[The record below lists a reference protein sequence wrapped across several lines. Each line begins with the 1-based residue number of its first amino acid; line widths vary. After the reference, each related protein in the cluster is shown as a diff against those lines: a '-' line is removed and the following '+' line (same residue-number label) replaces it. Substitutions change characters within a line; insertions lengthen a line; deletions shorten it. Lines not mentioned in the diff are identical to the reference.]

1 MSPPV
6 VRLATVPS
14 TQAVAFDLARRGAVD
29 RTVVVADHQ
38 TAGRGRRGR
47 AWVDEPGASLLA
59 SILLRPSLP
68 VARWPLYGFTTAV
81 AVAEAL
87 RAATGLDARLKWPND
102 VLVDGRKIAGVL
114 LESRGGEPVL
124 VIGVGVNVS
133 QRRFPADLAGLATS
147 VALAGGRP
155 VDREAVLT
163 AVLEAFDH
171 WRARLE
177 QEGFEPV
184 RTRWSEL
191 SETLGRR
198 VQVGEASG
206 RAVGLDPDGALV
218 LADGAVLQRVVAG
231 ALD

>member
-6 VRLATVPS
+6 VRLDTAPS
-14 TQAVAFDLARRGAVD
+14 TQEVAFNLAAQGAVD

-47 AWVDEPGASLLA
+47 PWLDEPGAGLLA

-68 VARWPLYGFTTAV
+68 VARWPLYGFVTAV

-87 RAATGLDARLKWPND
+87 RAAAGLDARLKWPND
-102 VLVDGRKIAGVL
+102 VLVHGRKIAGVL
-114 LESRGGEPVL
+114 LETRGEPVL

-133 QRRFPADLAGLATS
+133 QQEFPPDLAGLATS

-155 VDREAVLT
+155 VDRDALLDAVL
-163 AVLEAFDH
+163 VAFDC
-171 WRARLE
+171 WRGRLE
-177 QEGFEPV
+177 REGFEPV

-191 SETLGRR
+191 SETLGRQVR
-198 VQVGEASG
+198 VGAASG
-206 RAVGLDPDGALV
+206 RALRLDADGALV
-218 LADGAVLQRVVAG
+218 VADGAVLQRVVAG
-231 ALD
+231 TLH